1 MLAYFIIFAII
12 YGLLRLR
19 GREEV
24 QIDHYLYLF
33 LSMMI
38 LKIVSKLHS
47 PHMLKTTSAQHKKRR
62 SQESNGVVLGKNPP
76 KVKLENFFHN
86 SRVLELGKLCVP

>member
-24 QIDHYLYLF
+24 QTDHYLYLF

-47 PHMLKTTSAQHKKRR
+47 PRMLKTTSAQHKKSR
-62 SQESNGVVLGKNPP
+62 SQESNGVVLGKDPP
-76 KVKLENFFHN
+76 KVKL
-86 SRVLELGKLCVP
+86 

>member
-1 MLAYFIIFAII
+1 M
-12 YGLLRLR
+12 
-19 GREEV
+19 EV
-24 QIDHYLYLF
+24 QTDHYLYLF

-47 PHMLKTTSAQHKKRR
+47 PHMLKTTSAQHKKR
-62 SQESNGVVLGKNPP
+62 SQESNGVVLGKDPL

-86 SRVLELGKLCVP
+86 SRVLELDKLCVP